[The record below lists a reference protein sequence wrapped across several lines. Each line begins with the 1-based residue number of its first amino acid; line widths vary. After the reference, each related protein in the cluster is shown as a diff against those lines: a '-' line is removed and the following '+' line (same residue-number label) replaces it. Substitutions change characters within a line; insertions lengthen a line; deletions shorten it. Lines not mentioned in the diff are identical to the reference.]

1 MPDFSQFLFFD
12 LEYNPESNAVR
23 EYGYV
28 LGEELVRAKS
38 PAKLEDAAASAKFL
52 VGHNVLRHDAPILR
66 QYFSIDFPNVKA
78 LDTLMLSTLL
88 FPREPYHKLRKE
100 YLQDENAPSDP
111 LKDALLCKEL
121 LEGCIQ
127 KWDTFPWQ
135 LRYLLYQFLKDE
147 PGFAPFFTLVD
158 LPDASVI
165 RSKVPEIQNWFV
177 EKYKDAMCL
186 HQKAEDVWT
195 AHRAEWCFLLTL
207 FYEEG
212 PTDFVPFWVRYQYPH
227 IESILRTKR
236 MVDCG
241 HPDCPY
247 CSTQLN
253 SVTQLN
259 KWFGFSGFRSF
270 HESET
275 VPLQQQ
281 VVESAMRGESLLAVF
296 PTGGGKSMTFQLPAL
311 IEGERLGALTVVIS
325 PIQALMK
332 DQVDVLEKRRQIGCS
347 AYINSMLSPL
357 ERKDVIEKV
366 YNGEK
371 NILYIAPESLR
382 SNSIFNLL
390 KHRRIARFVIDEA
403 HCFSCWGHDFRVD
416 YLYLADFIKDL
427 QEEKKLE
434 NPIPISC
441 FTATAKQEVVDG
453 ICSYFKERL
462 GLELV
467 RFVSPAKRTNL
478 TYKVLESSVDLNER
492 KKQLVNLLREYRGPK
507 IVYANKV
514 KTTEALAEELHER
527 GFASACY
534 NGKMESEKKMMIQ
547 DQFQNSE
554 IDTMVATT
562 AFGMGVD
569 KDNVELVAHYEISS
583 TLENYVQEAGRAGR
597 DPNLQAHCVAL
608 YNPKDLNT
616 NFQILQQSKLSWQ
629 EISSVWQTIRKVAG
643 NRDRLVMSPLEIAD
657 KCGWTE
663 KEDDPSINSTKVKLA
678 VLVLEEQGFLKR
690 KRNRTQMYGTS
701 ISVESVEQARN
712 LLGLD
717 RVDVPGSAANLAFR
731 IIRHIVSKRWT
742 RAPECAMDELTMD
755 LGLSLEE
762 ANTGLR
768 LLRSLRLLKDDD
780 DWSVKLQRV
789 GNNTPRSLL
798 AAANDLQTA
807 LLEACEGKDINERFT
822 LDLTKL
828 NTRLN
833 QSADKTSAASSRR
846 NIFILRGILR
856 YWAHESVA
864 EIHLIEAG
872 HQVYQIEF
880 IVPVETIKTNLQRNW
895 KLFEKV
901 VETLSDMQKEQ
912 AKQHGGMVW
921 FSLNGLIEKM
931 YGAQYVNNLEM
942 QKRLEYALLFLHL
955 IGSITLDHG
964 LVVFYTGLVMDV
976 NPEARSRKF
985 TDKEFQL
992 LDAHYRHKAEAI
1004 HIVGEYARL
1013 MMENESV
1020 AQQLLD
1026 DYFIM
1031 DLDSFRMKYMFGEA
1045 KGDAVSDELRSKIEK
1060 VNDEQ
1065 RKVIR
1070 SKRKHILI
1078 GAGPGSGKTH
1088 LLVHKV
1094 ASLLWIEEA
1103 KPDAILCLTY
1113 TRAACRELKKR
1124 LFDLAGPL
1132 AAKVN
1137 ITTFHSLAFS
1147 ILGVQGNKKDL
1158 EKNKEGEAEDIVAKA
1173 AELLESGDDAGV
1185 GAPAVILVDEFQDLS
1200 AGEYRL
1206 LRALYDLGEKDP
1218 RVIVVGDDDQSIFAF
1233 RGSSSEY
1240 FQKFAEE
1247 FPGTEK
1253 FFLTTNYRTVSKI
1266 IRANESLLGLMT
1278 ERVKDGSRQQA
1289 IKQSGGDLA
1298 FYEESNKAYAAFA
1311 AAELLSAKFKSA
1323 PQETYCILT
1332 RENAEAFLAAAK
1344 LEEKSIGYKLLKGRD
1359 KDKCSIDNTREIL
1372 GFKKLLEEDPRVSHR
1387 AWSAAEFKQI
1397 AEQYKKE
1404 HAKES
1409 SFELLNAVVADFIE
1423 AENACG
1429 DDEITLGSF
1438 AQYLREVSYS
1448 DFGQKF
1454 VGSVSIGT
1462 MHSAKGLEWDHV
1474 ILALGS
1480 WVLKDADAAKAQE
1493 NYRLLYV
1500 AATRAKKTLT
1510 VIGDEKMLP
1519 HEWLSHFANRGKIT
1533 GINLPKVL
1541 HMETGLDDIVLDLY
1555 RKVNGFSVSYVDPRQ
1570 SILRKTCL
1578 GNEFLIEQNPKTS
1591 FYNVTNGKMDVIW
1604 FSKKFRESVIDNLLK
1619 KGYKPISA
1627 KLVQLC
1633 QQTYDDN
1640 QKGWVPLVRVKFQE
1654 VK

>member
-12 LEYNPESNAVR
+12 LEYNPESKAVR

-28 LGEELVRAKS
+28 LGEEQIRAQN
-38 PAKLEDAAASAKFL
+38 PAKLEEASAAAKFL

-78 LDTLMLSTLL
+78 LDTLMLSSLL

-100 YLQDENAPSDP
+100 YLKDESDPSNP
-111 LKDALLCKEL
+111 LKDALLCREL
-121 LEGCIQ
+121 LQDCIE
-127 KWDTFPWQ
+127 KWESFPWQ
-135 LRYLLYQFLKDE
+135 LRYYLYQFLREE
-147 PGFAPFFTLVD
+147 PGFAPFFYLVD
-158 LPDASVI
+158 IPELSEI
-165 RSKVPEIQNWFV
+165 NSKFPEIQRWFV
-177 EKYKDAMCL
+177 EQYKNQMCL
-186 HQKAEDVWT
+186 YQEVENVWKAYRV
-195 AHRAEWCFLLTL
+195 EWCFLLTL
-207 FYEEG
+207 FYEDG

-227 IESILRTKR
+227 LETILRTKR

-241 HPDCPY
+241 RPDCPY

-253 SVTQLN
+253 SATQLN
-259 KWFGFSGFRSF
+259 KWFGFPGFRSF

-357 ERKDVIEKV
+357 ERKDVMERV

-371 NILYIAPESLR
+371 NILYISPESLR

-390 KHRRIARFVIDEA
+390 KHRRIARIVIDEA

-416 YLYLADFIKDL
+416 YLYLADFLKDL
-427 QEEKKLE
+427 QAEKNLE
-434 NPIPISC
+434 NPIPVSC
-441 FTATAKQEVVDG
+441 FTATAKHEVVEG
-453 ICSYFKERL
+453 ISSYFKERL
-462 GLELV
+462 NLDLV

-478 TYKVLESSVDLNER
+478 TYRVIESSENANER
-492 KKQLVNLLREYRGPK
+492 KKQLVSLLREYQGPK

-514 KTTEALAEELHER
+514 KTTELLAAELHDR

-534 NGKMESEKKMMIQ
+534 NGKMESEKKMTIQ
-547 DQFQNSE
+547 DQFQNGE
-554 IDTMVATT
+554 VDTMVATT

-597 DPNLQAHCVAL
+597 DPNLLAHCVAL

-629 EISSVWQTIRKVAG
+629 EISAVWQTIKKVAASR
-643 NRDRLVMSPLEIAD
+643 NTLIMSPMEIAD

-663 KEDDPSINSTKVKLA
+663 KEEDPSINATKVKLA

-701 ISVESVEQARN
+701 ISVESVEQARGV
-712 LLGLD
+712 LGTNK
-717 RVDVPGSAANLAFR
+717 VDVAGSAENIAFR

-742 RAPECAMDELTMD
+742 RTPECAMDELTIN
-755 LGLSLEE
+755 LGLTLEE

-789 GNNTPRSLL
+789 GNHTPRSLL
-798 AAANDLQTA
+798 GVAEKMQAA
-807 LLEACEGKDINERFT
+807 LLEVCNGKDIGERFT
-822 LDLTKL
+822 IDLTKL
-828 NTRLN
+828 NTRIKQESEN
-833 QSADKTSAASSRR
+833 SNTASSRR
-846 NIFILRGILR
+846 NLFILRGILR
-856 YWAHESVA
+856 YWAHESIA

-872 HQVYQIEF
+872 HQIYQIEL
-880 IVPVETIKTNLQRNW
+880 IEDIDSIRTNLLANW
-895 KLFEKV
+895 NIFEKA
-901 VETLSDMQKEQ
+901 VETLTEMQKEQ
-912 AKQHGGMVW
+912 SRAHGGMVW
-921 FSLNGLIEKM
+921 FSLNGLIERM
-931 YGAQYVNNLEM
+931 YGAQEISNIKL
-942 QKRLEYALLFLHL
+942 QQRLEYALLFLHL

-964 LVVFYTGLVMDV
+964 LVVFYTGLVMDI
-976 NPEARSRKF
+976 NSDARSRKF
-985 TDKEFQL
+985 TDKEFRM
-992 LDAHYRHKAEAI
+992 LDDHYRHKAEAI

-1013 MMENESV
+1013 MIENETA

-1026 DYFIM
+1026 DYFAM
-1031 DLDSFRMKYMFGEA
+1031 DLDGFRMKYMFGDA
-1045 KGDAVSDELRSKIEK
+1045 KGDAVSDELRAKIEK

-1065 RKVIR
+1065 RKIIKSR
-1070 SKRKHILI
+1070 KKHILV

-1103 KPDAILCLTY
+1103 KPDSILCLTY

-1132 AAKVN
+1132 AAKVV

-1147 ILGVQGNKKDL
+1147 ILGIQGNKKDL
-1158 EKNKEGEAEDIVAKA
+1158 DPSEDVVAKA
-1173 AELLESGDDAGV
+1173 AEMLESGEDAGV
-1185 GAPAVILVDEFQDLS
+1185 GAPSVILVDEFQDLS
-1200 AGEYRL
+1200 AGEFRL

-1240 FQKFAEE
+1240 FQKFADE

-1253 FFLTTNYRTVSKI
+1253 FFLTTNYRSAAGLV
-1266 IRANESLLGLMT
+1266 RANDNLLAYMKD
-1278 ERVKDGSRQQA
+1278 RVKDGSRQH
-1289 IKQSGGDLA
+1289 A
-1298 FYEESNKAYAAFA
+1298 FKENGAKLVFYPESNKATAAFA
-1311 AAELLSAKFKSA
+1311 AAEILAKRFKAIPNES
-1323 PQETYCILT
+1323 YCVLT
-1332 RENAEAFLAAAK
+1332 RDNAEAFLAAAK
-1344 LEEKSIGYKLLKGRD
+1344 LEERDVGYRLLKGRD

-1372 GFKKLLEEDPRVSHR
+1372 GFKKILEEDPRVGLS
-1387 AWSAAEFKQI
+1387 AWSSSEFRQI
-1397 AEQYKKE
+1397 AEQYKMK

-1409 SFELLNAVVADFIE
+1409 SFELLDAVVDDFIE
-1423 AENACG
+1423 TEIACG
-1429 DDEITLGSF
+1429 EDEITLGSF
-1438 AQYLREVSYS
+1438 AQYLSEVSYS

-1454 VGSVSIGT
+1454 AGSISIGT
-1462 MHSAKGLEWDHV
+1462 MHSSKGLEWDNV

-1480 WVLKDADAAKAQE
+1480 WDLNDADEAKTQE

-1500 AATRAKKTLT
+1500 AATRAKKTL
-1510 VIGDEKMLP
+1510 VVLGDEKKLP
-1519 HEWLSHFANRGKIT
+1519 KEWINHFEMHDKISKV
-1533 GINLPKVL
+1533 NLPRVL
-1541 HMETGLDDIVLDLY
+1541 HMETSLGDVNLGHLLVNDKNRARTRYIQEKLEDLPTGSKLNVGYHEEFHSYNLNLNGRLVASFSNDFNKKCIAYLQKYGFKPVDATIVQVC
-1555 RKVNGFSVSYVDPRQ
+1555 KW
-1570 SILRKTCL
+1570 
-1578 GNEFLIEQNPKTS
+1578 TS
-1591 FYNVTNGKMDVIW
+1591 
-1604 FSKKFRESVIDNLLK
+1604 
-1619 KGYKPISA
+1619 
-1627 KLVQLC
+1627 
-1633 QQTYDDN
+1633 DDN
-1640 QKGWVPLVRVKFQE
+1640 QEIWVPLVRVKFQE
-1654 VK
+1654 MK

>member
-1 MPDFSQFLFFD
+1 MPIFTDFLFFD
-12 LEYNPESNAVR
+12 LEYNPETDAVR

-28 LGEELVRAKS
+28 LGSETVRAKS
-38 PAKLEDAAASAKFL
+38 PAKLEEAAAKAKYL

-66 QYFSIDFPNVKA
+66 RYFSIDFPNVKA
-78 LDTLMLSTLL
+78 LDTLMLSSLL

-100 YLQDENAPSDP
+100 YLHNEDDPSNPLQDAM
-111 LKDALLCKEL
+111 LCKEL
-121 LEGCIQ
+121 LEDCIK
-127 KWDTFPWQ
+127 KWESYPRQ
-135 LRYLLYQFLKDE
+135 LRYYLYLFLREE

-158 LPDASVI
+158 LPEYS
-165 RSKVPEIQNWFV
+165 EIQSKFTEVQRWFV
-177 EKYKDAMCL
+177 GQYKSQMCL
-186 HQKAEDVWT
+186 FQEVENIWKAYRV
-195 AHRAEWCFLLTL
+195 EWCFLLTL
-207 FYEEG
+207 FFEEG

-227 IESILRTKR
+227 LESILRAKR
-236 MVDCG
+236 MMNCG

-247 CSTQLN
+247 CTEELN
-253 SVTQLN
+253 SVRQLT
-259 KWFGFSGFRSF
+259 KWFGFPGFRSF
-270 HESET
+270 DKSET

-281 VVESAMRGESLLAVF
+281 VVESALKGESLLAVF

-311 IEGERLGALTVVIS
+311 IEGDRLGALTVVIS

-357 ERKDVIEKV
+357 ERKDAIEKV

-371 NILYIAPESLR
+371 NILYISPESLR
-382 SNSIFNLL
+382 SNSIFKLL
-390 KHRRIARFVIDEA
+390 KHRRIARIVIDEA

-416 YLYLADFIKDL
+416 YLYLADFLKDL
-427 QEEKKLE
+427 QAEKHLE
-434 NPIPISC
+434 NPIPVSC

-478 TYKVLESSVDLNER
+478 TYKVLETSENPNER
-492 KKQLVNLLREYRGPK
+492 KKQLVSLLRGFRGPK

-514 KTTEALAEELHER
+514 KTTESLAAELHDR

-629 EISSVWQTIRKVAG
+629 EISAVWTTIKKVAG
-643 NRDRLVMSPLEIAD
+643 GRDRLIMSPLEIAD

-663 KEDDPSINSTKVKLA
+663 KEEDPSINSTKVKLA

-712 LLGLD
+712 LLGSD
-717 RVDVPGSAANLAFR
+717 KVDVPGSDANIAFR

-755 LGLSLEE
+755 LGLSLEQ
-762 ANTGLR
+762 ANAGLR

-780 DWSVKLQRV
+780 DWSVKLQRI
-789 GNNTPRSLL
+789 GNHTPRSLL
-798 AAANDLQTA
+798 AAAESLQTA
-807 LLEACEGKDINERFT
+807 LLEVCEGKDINERFT

-833 QSADKTSAASSRR
+833 QTAEKTNAASSRR
-846 NIFILRGILR
+846 NLFILRGILR

-864 EIHLIEAG
+864 EIHLVEAG
-872 HQVYQIEF
+872 HQIYQIEF
-880 IVPVETIKTNLQRNW
+880 IVPVETIKANLQANW
-895 KLFEKV
+895 QMFEKV
-901 VETLSDMQKEQ
+901 VETLGELQKEQ
-912 AKQHGGMVW
+912 AQQHNGMVW
-921 FSLNGLIEKM
+921 FSLNGLIERM
-931 YGAQYVNNLEM
+931 YGTAEVGNLGT

-964 LVVFYTGLVMDV
+964 LVVFYTGLVMDI
-976 NPEARSRKF
+976 NSDAKSRRF
-985 TDKEFQL
+985 TEKEFKM

-1013 MMENESV
+1013 MTENETA
-1020 AQQLLD
+1020 AQQLLE
-1026 DYFIM
+1026 DYFAM
-1031 DLDSFRMKYMFGEA
+1031 DLDGFRMKYMFGDV
-1045 KGDAVSDELRSKIEK
+1045 KGDAVSDELRAKIEK

-1065 RKVIR
+1065 RKVIKSR
-1070 SKRKHILI
+1070 KKHILV

-1103 KPDAILCLTY
+1103 KPDSILCLTY

-1132 AAKVN
+1132 AAKVV

-1158 EKNKEGEAEDIVAKA
+1158 DPSEDVVAKA
-1173 AELLESGDDAGV
+1173 AELLESGEDAGV
-1185 GAPAVILVDEFQDLS
+1185 GAPSVILVDEFQDLS

-1240 FQKFAEE
+1240 FQKFADE

-1253 FFLTTNYRTVSKI
+1253 FFLTTNYRSAAGLV
-1266 IRANESLLGLMT
+1266 RANDKLLSFMKD
-1278 ERVKDGSRQQA
+1278 RVKEGSRQHA
-1289 IKQSGGDLA
+1289 LKENGAKLV
-1298 FYEESNKAYAAFA
+1298 FYPETNKATAAFA
-1311 AAELLSAKFKSA
+1311 AAEILAKRFKAIPDES
-1323 PQETYCILT
+1323 YCILT
-1332 RENAEAFLAAAK
+1332 RDNAEAFLAAAK
-1344 LEEKSIGYKLLKGRD
+1344 LEERDVGYRLLKGRD

-1372 GFKKLLEEDPRVSHR
+1372 GFKTMLEEDPRVGHS
-1387 AWSAAEFKQI
+1387 AWSSAEFKNV
-1397 AEQYKKE
+1397 AEQYKAA

-1409 SFELLNAVVADFIE
+1409 SFELLDAVVEDFVE
-1423 AENACG
+1423 AEIACG

-1438 AQYLREVSYS
+1438 AQYLSEVSYS

-1454 VGSVSIGT
+1454 AGSISIGT
-1462 MHSAKGLEWDHV
+1462 MHSSKGLEWDNV

-1480 WVLKDADAAKAQE
+1480 WDLNDADEAKAQE

-1500 AATRAKKTLT
+1500 AATRAKKTL
-1510 VIGDEKMLP
+1510 VVLGDEKMLP
-1519 HEWLSHFANRGKIT
+1519 ANWLNHFEKHPRINGV
-1533 GINLPKVL
+1533 NLPRVL
-1541 HMETGLDDIVLDLY
+1541 HMETGLSD
-1555 RKVNGFSVSYVDPRQ
+1555 VNLGHLLVNDKNRTRTRYIQD
-1570 SILRKTCL
+1570 KL
-1578 GNEFLIEQNPKTS
+1578 GNLPIGSKIGVKFSDQFHQYNLDMNSRLMAAFSNDFNKKCIAYLQKYGFKPVDATMIQTCKWTS
-1591 FYNVTNGKMDVIW
+1591 
-1604 FSKKFRESVIDNLLK
+1604 E
-1619 KGYKPISA
+1619 
-1627 KLVQLC
+1627 
-1633 QQTYDDN
+1633 DN
-1640 QKGWVPLVRVKFQE
+1640 QEIWVPLVRVEFRK
-1654 VK
+1654 